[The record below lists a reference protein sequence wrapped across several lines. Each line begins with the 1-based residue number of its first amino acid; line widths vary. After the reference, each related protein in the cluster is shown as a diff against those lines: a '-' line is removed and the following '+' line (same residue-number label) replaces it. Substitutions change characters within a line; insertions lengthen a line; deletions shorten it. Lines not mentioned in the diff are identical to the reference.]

1 MYQSLP
7 FADRRQRQDARPERH
22 HSCCVLVG
30 EKEFFNPS
38 DPADY
43 REYRVVLGYGRR

>member
-7 FADRRQRQDARPERH
+7 FADRRQRRDARPDRH
-22 HSCCVLVG
+22 NRRFVLAG
-30 EKEFFNPS
+30 EKEFFDPA